1 LNLINTSGVTH
12 PKLNLRIETK
22 MKIYNFDE
30 LIDRSQT
37 NTVKYDGRKAFFG
50 NENVLPL
57 WVADMD
63 FKTPDFIVDAIR
75 KRVEHELF
83 GYTFRP
89 ETYTQSIVSWLK
101 RRHNW
106 EIKPEWISFSPGVV
120 AGITIAIEAFSS
132 PGDGVII
139 QPPVY
144 FPFFDSVK
152 GTGREMI
159 ENPLRIENGRYYFDI
174 EDLKRKITPSTKLL
188 LLSNPHNPGGMAW
201 NEKELTELAQICLDN
216 KIIIISDEI
225 HADMV
230 FDGFKHTPLAGISE
244 AFAQNSIICMA
255 PSKTFNT
262 AGLTTSFLVIPNK
275 RHFVAYE
282 RVMRLPHLHMGNIFG
297 TVALEAAFTHGDEWL
312 AQLMKYIQDNY
323 AFLEHFFQENLPEVK
338 VMRPEATYLIWLD
351 FSAYGLTDEALSQK
365 LIDGGVGLNRGVQ
378 FGKQGSGYMRMNIGC
393 PRSVLEEAL
402 YRIKKTFQE

>member
-1 LNLINTSGVTH
+1 
-12 PKLNLRIETK
+12 

-30 LIDRSQT
+30 LIDRT
-37 NTVKYDGRKAFFG
+37 NTNSIKYDARKMFFG
-50 NENVLPL
+50 NGELLPL

-63 FKTPDFIVDAIR
+63 FRTPDFIVDAIK
-75 KRVEHELF
+75 KRAEHEVF
-83 GYTFRP
+83 GYTFRG
-89 ETYTQSIVSWLK
+89 ESYNQSIVDWLK

-106 EIKPEWISFSPGVV
+106 EIKSEWITFSPGVV
-120 AGITIAIEAFSS
+120 AGLTIAIEALSKQ
-132 PGDGVII
+132 GDGVIV

-159 ENPLRIENGRYYFDI
+159 ENPLKLENGRYYFDLD
-174 EDLKRKITPSTKLL
+174 DLKKKITPSTRLL

-201 NEKELTELAQICLDN
+201 NEQELKAIAQICLEN
-216 KIIIISDEI
+216 KIVIISDEI
-225 HADMV
+225 HSDLI

-244 AFAQNSIICMA
+244 EIAQNCVICMA

-297 TVALEAAFTHGDEWL
+297 TAALEAAYTHGDEWL
-312 AQLMKYIQDNY
+312 AQLMVYLKGNY
-323 AFLEHFFQENLPEVK
+323 DFLEEFFAKNLPGVK
-338 VMRPEATYLIWLD
+338 VMKSEATYLIWLD
-351 FSAYGLTDEALSQK
+351 FSAFGLTDEALNQT
-365 LIDGGVGLNRGVQ
+365 LIDGGVGLNRGTQ
-378 FGKQGSGYMRMNIGC
+378 FGKQGSGFMRINIGC
-393 PRSVLEEAL
+393 PRSILEEAL
-402 YRIKKTFQE
+402 ERIKQALSA

>member
-1 LNLINTSGVTH
+1 
-12 PKLNLRIETK
+12 
-22 MKIYNFDE
+22 MKTYNFDE
-30 LIDRSQT
+30 VIDRSGT

-50 NENVLPL
+50 NPDVLPL

-63 FKTPDFIVDAIR
+63 FRTPDFIMEAIR
-75 KRVEHELF
+75 KRTEHELF

-89 ETYTQSIVSWLK
+89 ESYSQSIVNWLK

-106 EIKPEWISFSPGVV
+106 DIKPEWISFSPGVV
-120 AGITIAIEAFSS
+120 AGLTMAIEALSK

-159 ENPLRIENGRYYFDI
+159 ENPLRIENGRYYFDF
-174 EDLKRKITPSTKLL
+174 EDLKNKITPTTRLL
-188 LLSNPHNPGGMAW
+188 LLSNPQNPGGMAW
-201 NEKELTELAQICLDN
+201 NEKELTELAQICLEN
-216 KIIIISDEI
+216 KVVIISDEI
-225 HADMV
+225 HSDLI
-230 FDGFKHTPLAGISE
+230 FDGYKFTPLAGISE
-244 AFAQNSIICMA
+244 EIAQNSIICMA

-262 AGLTTSFLVIPNK
+262 AGLTTSYLIIPNK

-297 TVALEAAFTHGDEWL
+297 TVALEAAYTHGDEWL
-312 AQLMKYIQDNY
+312 AQLLKYLQENY
-323 AFLEHFFQENLPEVK
+323 AFLERFFQDNLRKVK

-351 FSAYGLTDEALSQK
+351 FSAFGLTDEALSQK

-378 FGKQGSGYMRMNIGC
+378 FGKQGSGHMRMNIGC
-393 PRSVLEEAL
+393 PRSVLQEAFD
-402 YRIKKTFQE
+402 RIAKAFKNT

>member
-1 LNLINTSGVTH
+1 
-12 PKLNLRIETK
+12 

-30 LIDRSQT
+30 MIDRTKSSS
-37 NTVKYDGRKAFFG
+37 VKYDGRKAFFG
-50 NENVLPL
+50 NSDLMPL

-63 FKTPDFIVDAIR
+63 FKTPDFILDAIR
-75 KRVEHELF
+75 KRAEHEIF
-83 GYTFRP
+83 GYTLRP
-89 ETYTQSIVSWLK
+89 ESYTKSIVNWLN

-106 EIKPEWISFSPGVV
+106 EINPEWISFSPGVV
-120 AGITIAIEAFSS
+120 AGLTMAIEAFSN

-144 FPFFDSVK
+144 FPFFDSVN
-152 GTGREMI
+152 GTGRELI

-174 EDLKRKITPSTKLL
+174 EDLKRKITPKTKLL

-201 NEKELTELAQICLDN
+201 NEKELTVLAQICLEH
-216 KIIIISDEI
+216 KILIISDEI
-225 HADMV
+225 HADMI
-230 FDGFKHTPLAGISE
+230 FDGFKHTPLARISE
-244 AFAQNSIICMA
+244 EFAQNAVICMA

-275 RHFVAYE
+275 RNFVAYE

-312 AQLMKYIQDNY
+312 AQLMRYLQDNY
-323 AFLEHFFQENLPEVK
+323 AFLEQFFQENLPEVK
-338 VMRPEATYLIWLD
+338 VMRPEATYLIWID
-351 FSAYGLTDEALSQK
+351 FSAFGLTDEVLNQK

-393 PRSVLEEAL
+393 PRSVLHQALLRVKEAFS
-402 YRIKKTFQE
+402 K

>member
-1 LNLINTSGVTH
+1 
-12 PKLNLRIETK
+12 
-22 MKIYNFDE
+22 MKKYNFDE
-30 LIDRSQT
+30 IVDRTHT
-37 NTVKYDGRKAFFG
+37 NCIKFDARTSFFG
-50 NENVLPL
+50 KADLLPL

-63 FKTPDFIVDAIR
+63 FRTPDFIVEAIK
-75 KRVEHELF
+75 KRTEHEIF

-89 ETYTQSIVSWLK
+89 ESYTQSIVNWLK

-120 AGITIAIEAFSS
+120 AGLTMAIEALSK

-159 ENPLRIENGRYYFDI
+159 ENPLKLENGRYYFDLD
-174 EDLKRKITPSTKLL
+174 DLKQKITPTTKLL

-201 NEKELTELAQICLDN
+201 NEKELIELAQICLEN
-216 KIIIISDEI
+216 KIVIISDEI
-225 HADMV
+225 HSDLI
-230 FDGFKHTPLAGISE
+230 FDGFRHTPLAGISDE
-244 AFAQNSIICMA
+244 IAQSCVICMA

-275 RHFVAYE
+275 RHLVAYE
-282 RVMRLPHLHMGNIFG
+282 RVMKLPHLHMGNIFG
-297 TVALEAAFTHGDEWL
+297 TVALEAAYTYGDEWL
-312 AQLMKYIQDNY
+312 GQLMQYLQKNY
-323 AFLEHFFQENLPEVK
+323 YFLEEYFKVNLPEVK

-351 FSAYGLTDEALSQK
+351 FSAFGLSDEALNQK
-365 LIDGGVGLNRGVQ
+365 LIDAGVGLNRGVQ
-378 FGKQGSGYMRMNIGC
+378 FGKQGSGFMRMNIGC
-393 PRSVLEEAL
+393 TRSMLEEAL
-402 YRIKKTFQE
+402 LRIKKAFQE

>member
-1 LNLINTSGVTH
+1 
-12 PKLNLRIETK
+12 
-22 MKIYNFDE
+22 MKTYNFDE
-30 LIDRSQT
+30 LIDRTQT
-37 NTVKYDGRKAFFG
+37 STVKYDGRKGFFG
-50 NENVLPL
+50 NADLLPL

-63 FKTPDFIVDAIR
+63 FRTPDFIVEAIR
-75 KRVEHELF
+75 KRAEHELF

-89 ETYTQSIVSWLK
+89 ETYTHSIVNWLK

-120 AGITIAIEAFSS
+120 AGLTLSIEAFSK

-152 GTGREMI
+152 GTGRELI
-159 ENPLRIENGRYYFDI
+159 ENPLRMENGRYYFDL
-174 EDLKRKITPSTKLL
+174 EDLKKKITPTTKLL

-201 NEKELTELAQICLDN
+201 SEKELTELAQICLDH
-216 KIIIISDEI
+216 KILIISDEI
-225 HADMV
+225 HADMI
-230 FDGFKHTPLAGISE
+230 FDGYKHTPLAGICE
-244 AFAQNSIICMA
+244 EFAQNSVICMA

-275 RHFVAYE
+275 RNFVAYE

-297 TVALEAAFTHGDEWL
+297 AVALEAAFTHGDEWL
-312 AQLMKYIQDNY
+312 AQLMQYIQDNY
-323 AFLEHFFQENLPEVK
+323 AFLEQFLQENLPEVK
-338 VMRPEATYLIWLD
+338 VMRPESTYLIWLD
-351 FSAYGLTDEALSQK
+351 FSAFGLTDEALSQK
-365 LIDGGVGLNRGVQ
+365 IIDGGVGLNRGVQ

-393 PRSVLEEAL
+393 PRSVLQEAL
-402 YRIKKTFQE
+402 MRIKTTFSE

>member
-1 LNLINTSGVTH
+1 
-12 PKLNLRIETK
+12 
-22 MKIYNFDE
+22 MKIYDFDE
-30 LIDRSQT
+30 VIDRT
-37 NTVKYDGRKAFFG
+37 NTNCIKYDIRKSFFG
-50 NENVLPL
+50 NADVIPL

-63 FKTPDFIVDAIR
+63 FKTPDFIVEAIK
-75 KRVEHELF
+75 KRAEHEVF

-89 ETYTQSIVSWLK
+89 DSYSESIVNWLK
-101 RRHNW
+101 RRYNW

-120 AGITIAIEAFSS
+120 AGLTLAIEAFSK

-152 GTGREMI
+152 GTGRELI
-159 ENPLRIENGRYYFDI
+159 ENPLQIKDGRYCFDL
-174 EDLKRKITPSTKLL
+174 EDLKKKITPTTRLL

-201 NEKELTELAQICLDN
+201 NEGELTALAQICIEN
-216 KIIIISDEI
+216 KVLIISDEI
-225 HADMV
+225 HSDLI
-230 FDGFKHTPLAGISE
+230 FEGYQHTPLAGISE
-244 AFAQNSIICMA
+244 EIAQNCVVCMA

-297 TVALEAAFTHGDEWL
+297 TVALEAAYTHGDEWL
-312 AQLMKYIQDNY
+312 SQLLNY
-323 AFLEHFFQENLPEVK
+323 LQENYSVLEKFFKEDLPEVK
-338 VMRPEATYLIWLD
+338 VMKPEATYLIWID
-351 FSAYGLTDEALSQK
+351 FSAYGLSDELLNQK
-365 LIDGGVGLNRGVQ
+365 LIDSGVGLNRGVV

-393 PRSVLEEAL
+393 PRSILEQAL
-402 YRIKKTFQE
+402 LLIQKAFKN

>member
-1 LNLINTSGVTH
+1 
-12 PKLNLRIETK
+12 
-22 MKIYNFDE
+22 MKTYNFDE
-30 LIDRSQT
+30 LIDRTGT

-50 NENVLPL
+50 NADVMPL

-63 FKTPDFIVDAIR
+63 FRTPDFIVDAIR
-75 KRVEHELF
+75 KRAEHEIF
-83 GYTFRP
+83 GYTFRA
-89 ETYTQSIVSWLK
+89 ESYSQSIMDWLK

-120 AGITIAIEAFSS
+120 AGLTMAIEALSK
-132 PGDGVII
+132 PGDGVIV

-159 ENPLRIENGRYYFDI
+159 ENPLKLENGRYYFDL
-174 EDLKRKITPSTKLL
+174 EDLKSKITPTTRLL

-201 NEKELTELAQICLDN
+201 NEAELTALAQICLEN
-216 KIIIISDEI
+216 KILIISDEI
-225 HADMV
+225 HSDLI
-230 FDGFKHTPLAGISE
+230 FDGFRHTPLAGISE
-244 AFAQNSIICMA
+244 EIAQNCVICMA

-297 TVALEAAFTHGDEWL
+297 TVALEAAYTYGDEWL
-312 AQLMKYIQDNY
+312 AQLLQYLQGNY
-323 AFLEHFFQENLPEVK
+323 TFLEQFFNDNLPEVK
-338 VMRPEATYLIWLD
+338 VMKPEATYLIWID
-351 FSAYGLTDEALSQK
+351 FSALGLTDEELNQK

-378 FGKQGSGYMRMNIGC
+378 FGKQGSGFMRLNIGC
-393 PRSVLEEAL
+393 PRSVLQEAL
-402 YRIKKTFQE
+402 LLIAKSLGS

>member
-1 LNLINTSGVTH
+1 
-12 PKLNLRIETK
+12 
-22 MKIYNFDE
+22 MKTYNFDE
-30 LIDRSQT
+30 IVDRTHT
-37 NTVKYDGRKAFFG
+37 NCIKFDARTSFFG
-50 NENVLPL
+50 KADLLPL

-63 FKTPDFIVDAIR
+63 FRTPDFIVEAIK
-75 KRVEHELF
+75 KRAEHEIF

-89 ETYTQSIVSWLK
+89 ESYTQSIVNWLK

-120 AGITIAIEAFSS
+120 AGLTMAIEALSK

-159 ENPLRIENGRYYFDI
+159 ENPLKLENGRYYFDLD
-174 EDLKRKITPSTKLL
+174 DLKQKITPTTKLL

-201 NEKELTELAQICLDN
+201 NEKELIELAQICLEN
-216 KIIIISDEI
+216 KIVIISDEI
-225 HADMV
+225 HSDLI
-230 FDGFKHTPLAGISE
+230 FDGFRHTPLAGISDE
-244 AFAQNSIICMA
+244 IAQSCVICMA

-275 RHFVAYE
+275 RHLVAYE
-282 RVMRLPHLHMGNIFG
+282 RVMKLPHLHMGNIFG
-297 TVALEAAFTHGDEWL
+297 TVALEAAYTYGDEWL
-312 AQLMKYIQDNY
+312 GQLMQYLQENY
-323 AFLEHFFQENLPEVK
+323 YFLEEYFKVNLPEVK

-351 FSAYGLTDEALSQK
+351 FSAFGLSDEALNQK
-365 LIDGGVGLNRGVQ
+365 LIDAGVGLNRGVQ
-378 FGKQGSGYMRMNIGC
+378 FGKQGSGFMRMNIGC
-393 PRSVLEEAL
+393 TRSMLEEAL
-402 YRIKKTFQE
+402 LRIKKAFQE

>member
-1 LNLINTSGVTH
+1 
-12 PKLNLRIETK
+12 
-22 MKIYNFDE
+22 MKKYNFDE
-30 LIDRSQT
+30 LIDRT
-37 NTVKYDGRKAFFG
+37 NTNCIKYDARKMFFR
-50 NENVLPL
+50 NEDVLPL

-63 FKTPDFIVDAIR
+63 FRTPDFIVEAIK
-75 KRVEHELF
+75 KRAEHEVF
-83 GYTFRP
+83 GYTFRG
-89 ETYTQSIVSWLK
+89 ESYNQSIVNWLK

-120 AGITIAIEAFSS
+120 AGFTMAIEAFSK
-132 PGDGVII
+132 PGDGVIV

-159 ENPLRIENGRYYFDI
+159 ENPLRIENGRYYFDL
-174 EDLKRKITPSTKLL
+174 EDLKSKITPKTKLL
-188 LLSNPHNPGGMAW
+188 LLCNPQNPGGMAW
-201 NEKELTELAQICLDN
+201 IEKELTDLAQVCLEN
-216 KIIIISDEI
+216 KILIISDEI
-225 HADMV
+225 HSDLI
-230 FDGFKHTPLAGISE
+230 FDGHKHTPLAGISE
-244 AFAQNSIICMA
+244 EFAQNCVICMA

-275 RHFVAYE
+275 RHLVAYE

-297 TVALEAAFTHGDEWL
+297 TAALEAAYTHGEEWL
-312 AQLMKYIQDNY
+312 AQLLKYLQENY
-323 AFLEHFFQENLPEVK
+323 SFLEQFFNENLPEVK

-351 FSAYGLTDEALSQK
+351 FSAFGLTDETINQK

-378 FGKQGSGYMRMNIGC
+378 FGKQGSGFMRINIGC

-402 YRIKKTFQE
+402 MRIKASFSE